1 MHVQYI
7 PKYRLPNIG
16 IQMLSIWH
24 CILAD
29 SSHILMATYP
39 EYTAGMI
46 KDIPN
51 SIESNQTS
59 LTDTLREV
67 KRSFIDAETTV
78 DSQLVSS
85 FQTR

>member
-1 MHVQYI
+1 
-7 PKYRLPNIG
+7 
-16 IQMLSIWH
+16 
-24 CILAD
+24 
-29 SSHILMATYP
+29 MATYP

-78 DSQLVSS
+78 DSQFVSFFS
-85 FQTR
+85 KEMRVLTCHT

>member
-7 PKYRLPNIG
+7 PKYRLPNIET
-16 IQMLSIWH
+16 QMLSIWH
-24 CILAD
+24 YVLAN
-29 SSHILMATYP
+29 SSHISMATYP
-39 EYTAGMI
+39 EYTVGMI

-78 DSQLVSS
+78 DSQRVS
-85 FQTR
+85 FFPK

>member
-1 MHVQYI
+1 ME
-7 PKYRLPNIG
+7 
-16 IQMLSIWH
+16 IQVLSIWH
-24 CILAD
+24 CILTD
-29 SSHILMATYP
+29 SSHISMATYP

-78 DSQLVSS
+78 DSQLVS
-85 FQTR
+85 FLPKDMRLLTCHT